1 MTDTGILLAAL
12 AALSLGMPVP
22 IGVVAAQA
30 VPSMTLRSGTLSF
43 DGKASL
49 GDFTGT
55 TTSVTGALTG
65 AATVEGV
72 RGWVEAPAQS
82 LVTGNGRRDRDMY
95 SSLEVDRFP
104 TLRFELADLSA
115 GPVQGDSLPTTLRG
129 RFTIHG
135 VTREHA
141 VPGWLWLADD
151 TARFRGQLPLNLKNY
166 SIGGLSKMLGLLKMQ
181 EEIVVKMDV
190 MFGS

>member
-1 MTDTGILLAAL
+1 MISSGSTFTTM
-12 AALSLGMPVP
+12 AALSLWLLVP
-22 IGVVAAQA
+22 ASLGAQA
-30 VPSMTLRSGTLSF
+30 VPAMTLRSGELSF
-43 DGKASL
+43 DGKATL

-72 RGWVEAPAQS
+72 RGWVEAPARS

-95 SSLEVDRFP
+95 SSLEVEEFP
-104 TLRFELADLSA
+104 TLRFELEGLAIA
-115 GPVQGDSLPTTLRG
+115 ATQGDSLPTTLRG

-141 VPGWLWLADD
+141 VPGWLWLDA
-151 TARFRGQLPLNLKNY
+151 TRARFKGQLPMNLKQF
-166 SIGGLSKMLGLLKMQ
+166 SIGGLSKMLGVLKMQ
-181 EEIVVKMDV
+181 EEIVVKIDV
-190 MFGS
+190 TFGT